1 MQGTAGQRRTL
12 GQVGAGRENNLNLLR
27 LVAAVLVIVC
37 HAFPLTLGSAF
48 GDPLSTWTDGRL
60 SLGGLAVGVFLLM
73 GGYLITASA
82 LRRPQLGSYAAAR
95 ASRIFPELALC
106 VACCAWVLGP
116 LLTTL
121 PLGAYFANAQ
131 TWAYLLNA
139 ALWPHHALPGV
150 FEGVPYPN
158 VVNGAL
164 WVLPVQAV
172 CYALAWVAVRLGFAQ
187 RSRGP
192 WVAAALVAS
201 GLACGLL
208 LGSNSFLL
216 AVARPVLL
224 FGIGALAY
232 VYRDDL
238 VMDGRLA
245 AACGAAWVV
254 LVALRWDLAAMLLA
268 FPYPFFY
275 LAFATRRTLLAH
287 PRLGENSYGMFLW
300 GWPMEQLL
308 VQALG
313 ITPQSAAPTAWGL
326 PAWTVVA
333 LGACVLAYLLGWA
346 SRMSCSTLLDAW
358 RARKARPSA

>member
-1 MQGTAGQRRTL
+1 MQETAVERRTL
-12 GQVGAGRENNLNLLR
+12 GQVGTGRENNLNLLR

-37 HAFPLTLGSAF
+37 HAFPLTLGSAY

-95 ASRIFPELALC
+95 ASRIFPELALT
-106 VACCAWVLGP
+106 VLCCTFVLGP
-116 LLTTL
+116 LVTTL
-121 PLGAYFANAQ
+121 SLGAYFGNSE
-131 TWAYLLNA
+131 TWAYLLNI
-139 ALWPHHALPGV
+139 ALWPHHGLPGV
-150 FEGVPYPN
+150 FESVPYPG

-187 RSRGP
+187 RSRGL
-192 WVAAALVAS
+192 WVAAALAAG
-201 GLACGLL
+201 GLVTGLV
-208 LGSNSFLL
+208 LGANSFLL

-232 VYRDDL
+232 IYRDDI
-238 VMDGRLA
+238 VMDGRVAL
-245 AACGAAWVV
+245 ACGVAFCV
-254 LVALRWDLAAMLLA
+254 LVGLRWDLAAMLLA

-300 GWPMEQLL
+300 GWPMEQLVVL
-308 VQALG
+308 GLG
-313 ITPQSAAPTAWGL
+313 ITPGSVAPTAWGL
-326 PAWTVVA
+326 PAWLVVSVVA
-333 LGACVLAYLLGWA
+333 CALAYLLGWG
-346 SRMSCSTLLDAW
+346 SRVACGAVLSAW
-358 RARKARPSA
+358 RGRRAA